1 MNLVRIAYKSIRQR
15 GVASSLTAVSVALGV
30 TLMVAV
36 LVINGIIDRM
46 FNQSA
51 SAYDLIVGPKGSALQ
66 LVLNTVYRV
75 SQPIENLPYKYYL
88 ELAEDPRIETAIP
101 FAIGDVTE
109 EGSFPIVGTTSTFFA
124 TEYLPG
130 QNLRVR
136 GHFPRKPFD
145 SVIGATVAATNGWK
159 EGDTFKLVHGG
170 AESDHVHDE
179 EFTIVGVLAPTGTPN
194 DKTVFVNLN
203 GFYLVQGHEK
213 PLDEA
218 IRRWREFNGQ
228 PPLTDEQLQAEIAR
242 TEPHHREAAHGHRHT
257 ASGDHNDHAHEVP
270 DEQKEVTAILLR
282 MKGNKFGSF
291 FTLQLQAEL
300 KEGFK
305 AQAANPV
312 VQIRWLMQN
321 VVGNVRTM
329 LIVLTTLIIAVSG
342 VGIFVSIYNSMADRR
357 KEIAIMRALGARR
370 TTVFAVILTEST
382 LLCLAGGILGLL
394 LGHGLVFL
402 AAPLVQARSGVLID
416 PFAFEPLEL
425 VLLVVLLGF
434 ASLVGFV
441 PGLTAYRT
449 DVAKTLSD

>member
-1 MNLVRIAYKSIRQR
+1 M
-15 GVASSLTAVSVALGV
+15 
-30 TLMVAV
+30 
-36 LVINGIIDRM
+36 
-46 FNQSA
+46 
-51 SAYDLIVGPKGSALQ
+51 
-66 LVLNTVYRV
+66 
-75 SQPIENLPYKYYL
+75 
-88 ELAEDPRIETAIP
+88 
-101 FAIGDVTE
+101 
-109 EGSFPIVGTTSTFFA
+109 
-124 TEYLPG
+124 
-130 QNLRVR
+130 
-136 GHFPRKPFD
+136 
-145 SVIGATVAATNGWK
+145 
-159 EGDTFKLVHGG
+159 
-170 AESDHVHDE
+170 
-179 EFTIVGVLAPTGTPN
+179 
-194 DKTVFVNLN
+194 
-203 GFYLVQGHEK
+203 QGHEK

-228 PPLTDEQLQAEIAR
+228 PPLTDEQMQAEIAR
-242 TEPHHREAAHGHRHT
+242 IDPHHGEDAHGHNHT
-257 ASGDHNDHAHEVP
+257 GHDHHHDHAHEVP

-402 AAPLVQARSGVLID
+402 APPLVQARSGVLID